1 MIGHV
6 HCLRATAS
14 PHELFSAGSLYGV
27 FFLGISEMIGRI
39 KGDVASEI
47 SAAAADERKPHLLRS
62 LLSSQIVHGIMQH
75 LDEAR
80 ESAYCHGHKASACGL
95 QSVRGYGCDCYQGGK

>member
-6 HCLRATAS
+6 HCFRATAS

-47 SAAAADERKPHLLRS
+47 SAASGR
-62 LLSSQIVHGIMQH
+62 
-75 LDEAR
+75 
-80 ESAYCHGHKASACGL
+80 
-95 QSVRGYGCDCYQGGK
+95 